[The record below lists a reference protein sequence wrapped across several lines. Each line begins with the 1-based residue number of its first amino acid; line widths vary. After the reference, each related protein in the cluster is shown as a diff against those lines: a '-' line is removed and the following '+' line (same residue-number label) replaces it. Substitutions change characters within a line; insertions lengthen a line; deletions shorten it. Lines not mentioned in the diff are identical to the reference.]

1 FAGQRPVRP
10 LPPNHDDHSGSRF
23 GVDGRQMAAYRPT
36 ASTAGTGSVAKGIVA
51 SALVAK
57 DFILF
62 AGGGRTRARAAHDQS
77 ARHGQAVASARVVV
91 RVGAQRVS
99 RHAVW
104 YLGDIYFDRKP
115 DSHPVADLDL
125 QRAYDSSG

>member
-1 FAGQRPVRP
+1 GKPATHCLAEQVARGAQALEPVCLHRGARFSLFEVSWFAGQRPVRP

-62 AGGGRTRARAAHDQS
+62 AGGGSTRARAAHDPS
-77 ARHGQAVASARVVV
+77 ARHGQVVASARV
-91 RVGAQRVS
+91 
-99 RHAVW
+99 
-104 YLGDIYFDRKP
+104 
-115 DSHPVADLDL
+115 
-125 QRAYDSSG
+125 